1 MWSSGMRVLLVE
13 DDKEL
18 GDMIKRVLSVEGYE
32 VEWVQDGF
40 LALKNISEKDYD
52 LLLLDLM
59 LPRFDGIK
67 ICKKVRES
75 KDIPILVITARG
87 QIEDKVEALQAGA
100 DDYITKPF
108 SFKELL
114 ARIQAVMRRYK
125 RTEDIIR
132 VGELIINLAS
142 YEVIYKGNKINLT
155 KREFELLKLLSQ
167 EAGRVVSREEIY
179 RKVWGHSHEE
189 GSNIVDVY
197 IKNLRNKLG
206 DRPAKLIQTIRG
218 YGYKLNVENVS

>member
-1 MWSSGMRVLLVE
+1 
-13 DDKEL
+13 
-18 GDMIKRVLSVEGYE
+18 
-32 VEWVQDGF
+32 
-40 LALKNISEKDYD
+40 
-52 LLLLDLM
+52 M

-87 QIEDKVEALQAGA
+87 QIEDKVEVLQAGA

-114 ARIQAVMRRYK
+114 ARIKAVMRRYK

-142 YEVIYKGNKINLT
+142 
-155 KREFELLKLLSQ
+155 
-167 EAGRVVSREEIY
+167 
-179 RKVWGHSHEE
+179 HE
-189 GSNIVDVY
+189 
-197 IKNLRNKLG
+197 
-206 DRPAKLIQTIRG
+206 
-218 YGYKLNVENVS
+218 

>member
-1 MWSSGMRVLLVE
+1 MWSSGIRVLLVE

-18 GDMIKRVLSVEGYE
+18 GDMIKRVLSAEGYE

-40 LALKNISEKDYD
+40 LALKKLPEKDYN
-52 LLLLDLM
+52 LLLLDLV

-67 ICKKVRES
+67 ICKKVREG

-87 QIEDKVEALQAGA
+87 QIEDKVKVLQAGA

-125 RTEDIIR
+125 RKEDIIR

-142 YEVIYKGNKINLT
+142 HEVIYKGRL
-155 KREFELLKLLSQ
+155 F
-167 EAGRVVSREEIY
+167 
-179 RKVWGHSHEE
+179 
-189 GSNIVDVY
+189 
-197 IKNLRNKLG
+197 
-206 DRPAKLIQTIRG
+206 
-218 YGYKLNVENVS
+218 

>member
-1 MWSSGMRVLLVE
+1 MRVLLVE

-40 LALKNISEKDYD
+40 LALKNLSEKDYD

-87 QIEDKVEALQAGA
+87 QIEDKVEGLQAGA

-114 ARIQAVMRRYK
+114 ARDPSGYEKVQKNRRHNKGGRAHYKSGVPRGHIQR
-125 RTEDIIR
+125 
-132 VGELIINLAS
+132 
-142 YEVIYKGNKINLT
+142 
-155 KREFELLKLLSQ
+155 
-167 EAGRVVSREEIY
+167 
-179 RKVWGHSHEE
+179 
-189 GSNIVDVY
+189 
-197 IKNLRNKLG
+197 
-206 DRPAKLIQTIRG
+206 
-218 YGYKLNVENVS
+218 

>member
-1 MWSSGMRVLLVE
+1 MWSSGIRVLLVE

-18 GDMIKRVLSVEGYE
+18 GDMVKKALSVEGYE
-32 VEWVQDGF
+32 VDWVQDGF
-40 LALKNISEKDYD
+40 LALKKLSEKDYD
-52 LLLLDLM
+52 LVLLDLM

-67 ICKKVRES
+67 ICKRVRES

-87 QIEDKVEALQAGA
+87 QIEDKVEVLQAGA

-125 RTEDIIR
+125 RAEDIIR
-132 VGELIINLAS
+132 VGDLVVNLAS

-155 KREFELLKLLSQ
+155 R
-167 EAGRVVSREEIY
+167 RV
-179 RKVWGHSHEE
+179 
-189 GSNIVDVY
+189 
-197 IKNLRNKLG
+197 KNY
-206 DRPAKLIQTIRG
+206 PHI
-218 YGYKLNVENVS
+218 

>member
-1 MWSSGMRVLLVE
+1 
-13 DDKEL
+13 
-18 GDMIKRVLSVEGYE
+18 
-32 VEWVQDGF
+32 
-40 LALKNISEKDYD
+40 
-52 LLLLDLM
+52 M

-87 QIEDKVEALQAGA
+87 QIEDKVEVLQAGA

-125 RTEDIIR
+125 RAEDIIR
-132 VGELIINLAS
+132 VGDLVVNLAS
-142 YEVIYKGNKINLT
+142 HEVIYKGKKINLT
-155 KREFELLKLLSQ
+155 RREFELLKLLSQ
-167 EAGRVVSREEIY
+167 RAGSVVSREEIY
-179 RKVWGHSHEE
+179 KKVWGYSHEE

-197 IKNLRNKLG
+197 IKNLRSKLG
-206 DRPAKLIQTIRG
+206 DKPAKLIQTVRG
-218 YGYKLNVENVS
+218 YGYKLSAEDVS

>member
-1 MWSSGMRVLLVE
+1 MRVLLVE

-40 LALKNISEKDYD
+40 LALKNLSEKDYD
-52 LLLLDLM
+52 LVLLDLM

-87 QIEDKVEALQAGA
+87 QIEDKVEVLQAGA

-125 RTEDIIR
+125 RKEDIIR

-142 YEVIYKGNKINLT
+142 HEVIYKGNKINL
-155 KREFELLKLLSQ
+155 KR
-167 EAGRVVSREEIY
+167 RV
-179 RKVWGHSHEE
+179 
-189 GSNIVDVY
+189 
-197 IKNLRNKLG
+197 KN
-206 DRPAKLIQTIRG
+206 
-218 YGYKLNVENVS
+218 